1 MLGACAILVVAGCS
15 TRSPEQQRTSGLALY
30 ATYCES
36 CHDAEEG
43 IGPRLTPQVLA
54 TRLTAAEL
62 FTYNKEKMPYNAGG
76 ILTEAQYWDIT
87 AFLLARS
94 RLMKDDIFLDRRN
107 GEGMILTTPISS
119 D

>member
-15 TRSPEQQRTSGLALY
+15 TRSPAQQQASGLVLY
-30 ATYCES
+30 AAYCES

-43 IGPRLTPQVLA
+43 IGPRLPPQVLA

-76 ILTEAQYWDIT
+76 MLTDAQYWDIT

-94 RLMKDDIFLDRRN
+94 RLMKNDIFLDHRN
-107 GEGMILTTPISS
+107 AEDVILALPISS